1 MRHIKIKRTP
11 AGMVEVD
18 VTRDAEGLLDRLA
31 ELHGTDPDIVEDL
44 LGELGSALRFRD
56 CAREDGYETGATL
69 GAAQAD
75 AAREELAARMAAV
88 HADGMPP
95 VVAELSPADALGLA
109 SELTAAAGPRPAG
122 LMRGVA

>member
-1 MRHIKIKRTP
+1 MRHIKIRRTP
-11 AGMVEVD
+11 TGLVEVD

-44 LGELGSALRFRD
+44 LVQLGTALQFRD
-56 CAREDGYETGATL
+56 RAREEGHETRATL

-75 AAREELAARMAAV
+75 AARDELVARMGAV
-88 HADGMPP
+88 HSDGMPP
-95 VVAELSPADALGLA
+95 VTVEIAPADALSLA

-122 LMRGVA
+122 LMRGAA